1 MYYIFFDKVFQY
13 FDRAF
18 GLYKL
23 TTVQYLV
30 VTFSLIFLLAIL
42 LLRKKPKEK
51 TGRERGM
58 VAALAYLS
66 AALLTAG
73 LVTSVK
79 AYHYTSLTV
88 LALILA
94 LTTFLLAAHSEER
107 TGRGLLVALL
117 VLMVVYS
124 GSRPLVNG
132 IEEQETTSDTINIYL
147 NGFFRWSIHGSHYDL
162 MPVDPVIKVALLQV
176 AGINNVFDPA
186 TASAIYIAHGLA
198 YVLLLYSLLR
208 THYSNA
214 LPMVGLSL
222 ILYPYS
228 AMVGLSVP
236 PAPLSQLI
244 GAIALMYILKI
255 VLTARYTLSDFIIIS
270 MTMTY
275 SILAHPSALGLLL
288 LLILLSLVNRKAVPI
303 IAIVG
308 VIIYFFKV
316 FYTYFAQGF
325 ISYIDLI
332 LSYIMSAFKREEV
345 TTFTTRNVA
354 FSGLPR
360 PCITGFAIFP
370 AIFAAYFM
378 LTAMDIVRR
387 RKMAIIDAAFLAT
400 AFLYGAF
407 FIASYLT
414 GVGGVS
420 QSRTLFNGVQTYA
433 EVMLITHAIVTK
445 RYNTK
450 NLALLLF
457 LSSLF
462 TLATPNA
469 MPLNYTIP
477 MAKLATETDHIVA
490 YTFFHLLSK
499 QTFLAMYNNPDYG
512 RIVADQTDPSFYY
525 GLGSTQPVVYFYIA
539 PGIVDAKSYWDPR
552 IMAIF
557 RSPNNVSSYIE
568 NNVFSA
574 WVYVF
579 KLYTRA

>member
-13 FDRAF
+13 IDRVL

-23 TTVQYLV
+23 TTVQYL
-30 VTFSLIFLLAIL
+30 TIFFSLMFILAIL
-42 LLRKKPKEK
+42 LLRREPKEK
-51 TGRERGM
+51 TGKERRIT
-58 VAALAYLS
+58 AALAYTS
-66 AALLTAG
+66 AALLISG
-73 LVTSVK
+73 LATSVE
-79 AYHYTSLTV
+79 AYHYTLPAV
-88 LALILA
+88 LGLIAALA
-94 LTTFLLAAHSEER
+94 TFLLAAYSEEGTR
-107 TGRGLLVALL
+107 KRLFIALL
-117 VLMVVYS
+117 VLMVIYS

-132 IEEQETTSDTINIYL
+132 IEEQETTSDTINIYF

-162 MPVDPVIKVALLQV
+162 MPVDPVIKVTLLRV
-176 AGINNVFDPA
+176 TGINDVFDPV

-198 YVLLLYSLLR
+198 YVLLLYSFLR
-208 THYSNA
+208 AHYGNA
-214 LPMVGLSL
+214 LPIVGLSL
-222 ILYPYS
+222 FLYPYS

-244 GAIALMYILKI
+244 GAIALMYVLRI
-255 VLTARYTLSDFIIIS
+255 VLTAQYTLPDFVIIS
-270 MTMTY
+270 LTVTY
-275 SILAHPSALGLLL
+275 SILTHPSALGLLL
-288 LLILLSLVNRKAVPI
+288 LLVFLSLINRRALPI
-303 IAIVG
+303 IATVGAIVYT
-308 VIIYFFKV
+308 IKV
-316 FYTYFAQGF
+316 FYTYYAQGF
-325 ISYIDLI
+325 ISYINLVID
-332 LSYIMSAFKREEV
+332 YIMSAFKREEAV
-345 TTFTTRNVA
+345 TFTTRNVA
-354 FSGLPR
+354 YSGLPR

-370 AIFAAYFM
+370 AIFAAYFI
-378 LTAMDIVRR
+378 LTAMDAVRR
-387 RKMAIIDAAFLAT
+387 RKIATINAAFFTT

-420 QSRTLFNGVQTYA
+420 QSRSFFNAIQIYA

-462 TLATPNA
+462 TLVTPNA

-490 YTFFHLLSK
+490 YTFFQLLSK

-512 RIVADQTDPSFYY
+512 RIVAEQTDPSFYY

-539 PGIVDAKSYWDPR
+539 PRIVDAKSYWDPR

-557 RSPNNVSSYIE
+557 RSPNNISNYTE